1 MIVLL
6 PLALLA
12 PLASGGAPQPGYQEI
27 ASLDRAV
34 TAFTGHAIGEEGGA
48 RTAVDNRLRLAQ
60 CPTVA
65 ISWRTERHDAV
76 VIACSGPNWRIF
88 VPVNNSAPAPA
99 TPGVSRAIYTPPV
112 KTDPVIKRGDPV
124 MIEAGNGGF
133 SISREGVAA
142 GDAAPGER
150 LLVRVDGTRN
160 PVQAVAVEQGRA
172 TLPGWAD

>member
-1 MIVLL
+1 MIALL
-6 PLALLA
+6 PLLA
-12 PLASGGAPQPGYQEI
+12 AAVQPSYQDV

-34 TAFTGHAIGEEGGA
+34 SAFTGHAVGEEGGA
-48 RTAVDNRLRLAQ
+48 RTPIDARLRLAQ

-88 VPVNNSAPAPA
+88 VPVNNTAPAPA
-99 TPGVSRAIYTPPV
+99 TIAAAAPAAIMPAV
-112 KTDPVIKRGDPV
+112 KTAPVIKRGDPV
-124 MIEAGNGGF
+124 MIEAGTNGF
-133 SISREGVAA
+133 TISREGIAA

-150 LLVRVDGTRN
+150 LLVRVDGSRN

>member
-1 MIVLL
+1 MIALL

-12 PLASGGAPQPGYQEI
+12 GAAAQASYQDT

-34 TAFTGHAIGEEGGA
+34 IAFTGHAVGEEGGA
-48 RTAVDNRLRLAQ
+48 RTAVDARLRLAQ

-65 ISWRTERHDAV
+65 ISWRTDRHDAV
-76 VIACSGPNWRIF
+76 VIACSGLNWRIF
-88 VPVNNSAPAPA
+88 VPVTNSAPASTA
-99 TPGVSRAIYTPPV
+99 PGVTRAVYTPPV
-112 KTDPVIKRGDPV
+112 KSVPVIKRGDPV

-160 PVQAVAVEQGRA
+160 PVQAVAIEQGRA
-172 TLPGWAD
+172 TLPGWQD

>member
-1 MIVLL
+1 MI
-6 PLALLA
+6 ALL
-12 PLASGGAPQPGYQEI
+12 LAAAAVTSPAFQDT

-34 TAFTGHAIGEEGGA
+34 SAFTGHGIGEEGGA
-48 RTAVDNRLRLAQ
+48 RTAIDARLRLAQ

-88 VPVNNSAPAPA
+88 VPVNAAQAAVAAAAAPA
-99 TPGVSRAIYTPPV
+99 TASYTPAV
-112 KTDPVIKRGDPV
+112 KAPPVIKRGDPV
-124 MIEAGNGGF
+124 TIEAGNAGF
-133 SISREGVAA
+133 SISREGIAA

-150 LLVRVDGTRN
+150 LLVRIDGNRT